1 MYEIYITNR
10 KDNFMNKD
18 VKEAII
24 TRRSVRYYS
33 SKKIKKEIVEDI
45 LKVASRAPSGTNI
58 QPWNVHVLMGESL
71 NQFTQKAVNIFLDD
85 QLIKK
90 NERIHYMEKFREPYL
105 ARRRKV
111 GWDLYNLLGIKK
123 GEYEKT
129 KDFHSQNFNFF
140 NAPVGMIFTIEKD
153 LGWMSWLD
161 YGMFIQN
168 ICVAARGY
176 GLHTCPQAAWGQMHN
191 YLAPMLSI
199 TGNHIIHCGLSLG
212 WEDDTKKV
220 NNLRTVREDLNNF
233 VTFHE
238 M

>member
-1 MYEIYITNR
+1 MYEISITIR

-90 NERIHYMEKFREPYL
+90 N
-105 ARRRKV
+105 
-111 GWDLYNLLGIKK
+111 
-123 GEYEKT
+123 
-129 KDFHSQNFNFF
+129 
-140 NAPVGMIFTIEKD
+140 
-153 LGWMSWLD
+153 
-161 YGMFIQN
+161 
-168 ICVAARGY
+168 
-176 GLHTCPQAAWGQMHN
+176 
-191 YLAPMLSI
+191 
-199 TGNHIIHCGLSLG
+199 
-212 WEDDTKKV
+212 
-220 NNLRTVREDLNNF
+220 
-233 VTFHE
+233 
-238 M
+238 